1 MNTEQGTP
9 NFEVKSEIEKASL
22 RIHKNSL
29 LAAHHSLLTTHCS
42 PLAAHHSLLTKGAQ
56 P

>member
-29 LAAHHSLLTTHCS
+29 LAAHCS
-42 PLAAHHSLLTKGAQ
+42 PHAAHHSLLTKGAQ